1 MIVEEQSKDLTLNA
15 DDDYNENDDNNDY
28 ENSIEKIKA
37 AHSLE
42 DNDDDDN
49 NSENSRDVDE
59 ESINSDKL
67 KEITQSAIF
76 LPEPQKPFQP
86 SSTPK
91 NFEPRC
97 LVRWNSSFLP
107 FIIIS

>member
-1 MIVEEQSKDLTLNA
+1 MNA

-97 LVRWNSSFLP
+97 LVR
-107 FIIIS
+107 